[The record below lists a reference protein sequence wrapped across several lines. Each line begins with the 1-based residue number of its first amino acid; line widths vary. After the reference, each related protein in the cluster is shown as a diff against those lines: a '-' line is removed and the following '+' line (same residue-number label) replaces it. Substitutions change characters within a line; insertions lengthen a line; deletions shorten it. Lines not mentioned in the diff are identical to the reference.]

1 MNLLIVD
8 DSILTRKAMSR
19 ILEMVDL
26 SIDTVYEAGN
36 GAEALSILG
45 HHTIDLILADLNM
58 PEMGGIEL
66 IARMQ
71 ESESQQR
78 IPVIIISTESST
90 TRINQ
95 LLSQGA
101 SHYLHKPFTPETV
114 RNAIEKTLGV
124 VQE

>member
-26 SIDTVYEAGN
+26 PIDTVFEAGN
-36 GAEALSILG
+36 GEEALAILG
-45 HHTIDLILADLNM
+45 NHTIDLILADLNM
-58 PEMGGIEL
+58 PGMGGIEL
-66 IARMQ
+66 IAQMQ
-71 ESESQQR
+71 KIESQQM
-78 IPVIIISTESST
+78 IPVIIISTEAST

-101 SHYLHKPFTPETV
+101 SYYLHKPFTPETV

-124 VQE
+124 IQS